1 MLESGKRAVCKFT
14 VWRNCEFR
22 PLFHT
27 SRTFIAPTHPI
38 HRCTK
43 EEHRESGRKLVCVET
58 TVTLLIFN
66 FNFKLA
72 AEFDL
77 SLVKSSQNGNYCR
90 LRHALLTLRVSC
102 CVTSCPKCCLI
113 GSVNWKLT
121 KNMLS
126 QFINRDLGGYLW
138 VTDIS
143 MQVWWTV
150 HESYGYGQLI

>member
-1 MLESGKRAVCKFT
+1 MMKSANRMRESICAQCSVSRRGLNICEQVWTCWARLESGERAVCKFT

-77 SLVKSSQNGNYCR
+77 SLVKSSQNGNNCR
-90 LRHALLTLRVSC
+90 LRHA
-102 CVTSCPKCCLI
+102 
-113 GSVNWKLT
+113 
-121 KNMLS
+121 
-126 QFINRDLGGYLW
+126 
-138 VTDIS
+138 
-143 MQVWWTV
+143 
-150 HESYGYGQLI
+150 